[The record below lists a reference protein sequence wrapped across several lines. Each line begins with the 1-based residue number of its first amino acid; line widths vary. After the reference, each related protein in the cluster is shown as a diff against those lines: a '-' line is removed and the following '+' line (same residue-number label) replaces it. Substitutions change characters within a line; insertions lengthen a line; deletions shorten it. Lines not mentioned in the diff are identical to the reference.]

1 MGIKDPVEKL
11 ELNADSKARAQ
22 SKYINRM
29 LALNKPPDESVELC
43 EVLDF
48 HKEMALLQWAGI
60 GFSSTECYKIMCSL
74 RQVADRTSEP
84 KQKVRFWG
92 KILGLQADYYV
103 AEVCVD
109 VAPEAEGDGIA
120 PPEPFGRGANRY
132 KYYVTNDLCNRWDAL
147 PDTKPE
153 YIKGARKIKKMF
165 TGKLNAQVVS
175 HPSFQG
181 REKVLL
187 RAQIARINADTAIC
201 VKGSMSCDDDGTVV
215 QDQEFVFPS
224 FSQLLN
230 KDAWIHREPHI
241 LRCGRTT
248 HMEAPDENSEDV
260 DQLEIRKL
268 MLAEQEA
275 DPQRET
281 LRSIVGDGL
290 EWSVKKVC
298 NSHCNEH
305 NDAAQLTQTQNAVTF
320 VRSLTW
326 PGAVCVNCGSH
337 TVNMYVGDGLKK
349 NERDFFPPAP
359 PHIQEE
365 PRDFDEE
372 PEPQGTLETEEE
384 KKEEAG

>member
-1 MGIKDPVEKL
+1 MG
-11 ELNADSKARAQ
+11 
-22 SKYINRM
+22 
-29 LALNKPPDESVELC
+29 
-43 EVLDF
+43 
-48 HKEMALLQWAGI
+48 
-60 GFSSTECYKIMCSL
+60 
-74 RQVADRTSEP
+74 
-84 KQKVRFWG
+84 
-92 KILGLQADYYV
+92 
-103 AEVCVD
+103 
-109 VAPEAEGDGIA
+109 
-120 PPEPFGRGANRY
+120 FGRGANRY

-290 EWSVKKVC
+290 EWSVKKVY